1 MKHMKHSYLLAVLL
15 LLGIQTA
22 TAQKAAHKGYDVTLT
37 VSDKDSHEPIIMA
50 TIQLQPTG
58 TVAVTNADGRATLRN
73 IEPGNY
79 TINISYVGYEPTKTN
94 VKVNGPL
101 NMNFQMTPTTLALRE
116 VNVVAKQKAGG
127 ASTTSVIGRQ
137 AIDHLQASSLADIM
151 QLIPGQL
158 MTNPDLTSQSNLQIR
173 TLSNN
178 NTAAFGS
185 GVIVDGMPVSNNG
198 TLSAGSVS
206 TTAFTGTDL
215 RNFSADDID
224 EVEVIRGIPS
234 AEYGD
239 LTSGLMVVKS
249 KIGVTPWQL
258 KGKINPGLMNYSLGK
273 GLRMN
278 RYGVLNFNVDYAQAW
293 GDPRLKTKSFDR
305 YTLSAGYG
313 LDITRKWHTDTK
325 VRYMYAKDW
334 SGDDPDLQ
342 KEGIENRST
351 NQTLTLTHNGRIS
364 VDKLFSR
371 NINYTIGL
379 TLTASDTKNMGY
391 QSLTNGV
398 VHILTTQTTG
408 YHQVPWQ
415 DMPYLATGYTESR
428 PGNFYAKVN
437 NSFYI
442 KSGKVNQRFK
452 MGIDYHYDWN
462 SGKGFYNDDENL
474 PYKLND
480 SSRPR
485 AFSDVPGLHQF
496 AAYIEDNMTWNYAKG
511 RNVRLQLGAR
521 FSAMQ
526 PFSDVRTFALS
537 PRLNASI
544 DVTKWLVLRAGIGL
558 NSKTPGLNYL
568 YPDKKYRDIATTTY
582 YHNSSLSPSLYPA
595 SVVEYYTYVY
605 DVESSKNLKNATTT
619 KIEVGADIRLPGN
632 RKLSITAYQD
642 RTPNGFANASEF
654 LTFMANK
661 FSMVKGDGMQPSQYN
676 ITPGSID
683 PLTGQITATT
693 IDYNNPDQT
702 PNVYWMTTGRMS
714 NDNVLVNRGIEF
726 DFDLGRINPIN
737 TNLYLSGAWQES
749 KYYSTGLNSESPN
762 GLPSNYNNS
771 REPYR
776 LLYPSGKDFSRNRQF
791 VSTLRL
797 VTNIPALRMVASFT
811 GQVIWHS
818 STYSYVAYKR
828 PYAFMTQDM
837 AIHAIPA
844 DQLTGYMD
852 MNGNWSAAIP
862 ATDYI
867 DMEKQKQEETDNEPT
882 TNPITWNLSA
892 RLTKEFGRYAGLSF
906 YCNNVLYYEPF
917 MSTNKTG
924 TLTQRNT
931 NSFSFGVE
939 LFFNL

>member
-1 MKHMKHSYLLAVLL
+1 MRRKTYWLVLL
-15 LLGIQTA
+15 LLLITPMLAQ
-22 TAQKAAHKGYDVTLT
+22 AQKKERKIHTIHLMVK
-37 VSDKDSHEPIIMA
+37 DKDSKEAIIMA
-50 TIQLQPTG
+50 SVQLQPSG
-58 TVAVTNADGRATLRN
+58 ILAVTNADGQATLRN
-73 IEPGNY
+73 VEEGMY
-79 TINISYVGYEPTKTN
+79 TLLVSYVGYESEN
-94 VKVNGPL
+94 IRVKVEKPL
-101 NMNFQMTPTTLALRE
+101 TLTCQLTPTTLALQE
-116 VNVVAKQKAGG
+116 VNVVARQKAGG

-137 AIDHLQASSLADIM
+137 AIDHLQASSLADVM

-158 MTNPDLTSQSNLQIR
+158 MTNTDLTAQSNLQIR
-173 TLSNN
+173 TLTNN

-185 GVIVDGMPVSNNG
+185 SVILDGMPVSNNG
-198 TLSAGSVS
+198 NLSVGNVS

-224 EVEVIRGIPS
+224 EVEVVRGIPS

-258 KGKINPGLMNYSLGK
+258 KGKINPGMMNYSLGK
-273 GLRMN
+273 GLKMN

-305 YTLSAGYG
+305 YTVSVGYG
-313 LDITRKWHTDTK
+313 VDITRKWHTDTK
-325 VRYMYAKDW
+325 VRYMYSKDW
-334 SGDDPDLQ
+334 SGNDPDLEE
-342 KEGIENRST
+342 EGIENRST
-351 NQTLTLTHNGRIS
+351 VKNFSLTHNGKIS
-364 VDKLFSR
+364 VDRLLSR
-371 NINYTIGL
+371 NISYTVGI
-379 TLTASDTKNMGY
+379 TLSGTDSKNQGY

-398 VHILTTQTTG
+398 VHLLTAQTTG
-408 YHQVPWQ
+408 YHQVAWKA
-415 DMPYLATGYTESR
+415 MPYLGTGYTESR
-428 PGNFYAKVN
+428 PGNIYAKVN
-437 NSFYI
+437 NSFSL
-442 KSGKVNQRFK
+442 KTGKVNQHFK

-462 SGKGFYNDDENL
+462 SGRGYYNEDESL

-496 AAYIEDNMTWNYAKG
+496 AAFVEDNLTWNYAKG
-511 RNVRLQLGAR
+511 KNLRVQLGAR

-537 PRLNASI
+537 PRVNVSM
-544 DVTKWLVLRAGIGL
+544 DVTKWLTLRAGIGM

-568 YPDKKYRDIATTTY
+568 YPDKKYKDIATTTY
-582 YHNSSLSPSLYPA
+582 YHNSSLDPSLYPA

-619 KIEVGADIRLPGN
+619 KVEVGADFKLPGG

-642 RTPNGFANASEF
+642 RTPNGFTNASEF
-654 LTFMANK
+654 FTFVANK
-661 FSMVKGDGMQPSQYN
+661 YSIVRQDGMSEGTYN
-676 ITPGSID
+676 INPGYVD
-683 PLTGQITATT
+683 PVTGETYTQI
-693 IDYNNPDQT
+693 IRSNPDQT

-726 DFDLGRINPIN
+726 DFDLGRVKPLN
-737 TNLYLSGAWQES
+737 TNIYFSGAWQES
-749 KYYSTGLNSESPN
+749 KYYNTGLNTSVPTN
-762 GLPSNYNNS
+762 LPSDYNNS

-776 LLYPSGKDFSRNRQF
+776 MIYPSGQDFSRNRQF
-791 VSTLRL
+791 VNTLRL

-811 GQVIWHS
+811 AQVIWHS
-818 STYSYVAYKR
+818 SNYSYVAFKR

-837 AIHAIPA
+837 AIHSIPA
-844 DQLTGYMD
+844 DQLSGYLDMD
-852 MNGNWSAAIP
+852 GNWSSTIP
-862 ATDYI
+862 NGNYI
-867 DMEKQKQEETDNEPT
+867 EMDKQKQEETDNKPT
-882 TNPITWNLSA
+882 KNPVTWNLSA
-892 RLTKEFGRYAGLSF
+892 RVTKEFGKYAGLSF
-906 YCNNVLYYEPF
+906 YANNVLYYEPF
-917 MSTNKTG
+917 MTSNKTG